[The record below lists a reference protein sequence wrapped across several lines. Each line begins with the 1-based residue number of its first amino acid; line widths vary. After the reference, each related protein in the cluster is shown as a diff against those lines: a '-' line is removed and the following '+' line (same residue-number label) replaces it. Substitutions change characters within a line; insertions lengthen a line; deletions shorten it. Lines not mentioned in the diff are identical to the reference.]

1 MANLTITVGTDVLK
15 QARMRAL
22 AEDTSVN
29 ALLAEYLAR
38 YANSDDLQRRR
49 SDAVAR
55 LLQLSKDSDSASG
68 GARWTR
74 DDLHER

>member
-1 MANLTITVGTDVLK
+1 MANLTITVSSDVLK

-38 YANSDDLQRRR
+38 YAKSDDAQRRR
-49 SDAVAR
+49 NEAADR
-55 LLQLSKDSDSASG
+55 LLQLSRETDSASG

-74 DDLHER
+74 QKLHER

>member
-1 MANLTITVGTDVLK
+1 MANLTITVRTDVLK

-38 YANSDDLQRRR
+38 YANSDNAQRRR

-55 LLQLSKDSDSASG
+55 LLQLSKDSNSASG

-74 DDLHER
+74 EDLHER